1 MTSPIGMAEYFAMEA
16 GDYLDRLHALVTSEA
31 APPPEDLVRFCR
43 ALRGSALMANQP
55 HVARAASGLEALA
68 KGYREGRSAWDADLR
83 GTLEHAV
90 DELRQ
95 LVRRAGSWGEEEAAR
110 ADRLA
115 RALEG
120 RAGIPSPAGPRIS
133 PPGGAGVALADS
145 EAGIR
150 AFVAREGAL
159 AAAAL
164 DRAARALRTTPG
176 ARDPL
181 YAVLRRLQS
190 LRGLAAMNELSPL
203 PELLEAIE
211 QAVGEMT
218 RMFAPP
224 PDVAEVFD
232 AAAQALSRGAQDV
245 ARSGRPA
252 SDAEEPARFAAL
264 LLQVFAAERD
274 VVDIASLFPAGGD
287 GVVQAGVPPQQ
298 SPQAQLGTVE
308 LVSMGE
314 HLTRAAADLE
324 HAPTSTVRQLRLY
337 TTVTTLGSLA
347 HAAGTLVPEALRDF
361 ADRAR
366 HHITTT
372 AGRDAQALAAVLR
385 EAGTTLRDGALA
397 GAPADQAVFAR
408 LLDRLE
414 AGEAGVDEI
423 VPIETL
429 EMVGE
434 SRGREVEES
443 RGREVEES
451 SGREV
456 EDDREV
462 VPIEALEYTEPVMEA
477 GGIAGSFLTRDR
489 LRRERPAGPASL
501 EALLGGSGAAPAAVP
516 APTFEAAAV
525 MDIDDLCYSGEAALR
540 RAREVSHD
548 LARLFGETD
557 DPRRVR
563 PLVAE
568 LQDLMALAHEPSGGA

>member
-16 GDYLDRLHALVTSEA
+16 GDYLDRLHALVTSEE

-68 KGYREGRSAWDADLR
+68 KGYREGRSDWDDDLR

-95 LVRRAGSWGEEEAAR
+95 LVRRAGSWGDEETAR

-120 RAGIPSPAGPRIS
+120 RAGIPSPAGPRTT
-133 PPGGAGVALADS
+133 PPGGAGATLSSSD
-145 EAGIR
+145 AGVR

-190 LRGLAAMNELSPL
+190 LRGLAAMSELSPL

-218 RMFAPP
+218 RMYAPP
-224 PDVAEVFD
+224 PAGAEVFD

-245 ARSGRPA
+245 ARYGRPTP
-252 SDAEEPARFAAL
+252 DAEEPERFATL
-264 LLQVFAAERD
+264 LLQVFAGERD
-274 VVDIASLFPAGGD
+274 VVAIESLFPAGD
-287 GVVQAGVPPQQ
+287 EGVVQAGVPPQQ

-308 LVSMGE
+308 LVGMGE

-337 TTVTTLGSLA
+337 TTVTTLGALA
-347 HAAGTLVPEALRDF
+347 HAAGTLVPEVLRDF
-361 ADRAR
+361 AGRTR
-366 HHITTT
+366 EHITTT
-372 AGRDAQALAAVLR
+372 TGEEVTVLAGVLRDA
-385 EAGTTLRDGALA
+385 GTALRDSALA
-397 GAPADQAVFAR
+397 GTPADQTVFER
-408 LLDRLE
+408 LLERIGAIDLQGPPDQAER
-414 AGEAGVDEI
+414 EI
-423 VPIETL
+423 VPIEAIEL
-429 EMVGE
+429 RAEELG
-434 SRGREVEES
+434 SREVD
-443 RGREVEES
+443 
-451 SGREV
+451 
-456 EDDREV
+456 DDREV
-462 VPIEALEYTEPVMEA
+462 VPIEALEYEAPEVEA

-489 LRRERPAGPASL
+489 LRRMRPVGEASL
-501 EALLGGSGAAPAAVP
+501 EALLGATAPPVPRP
-516 APTFEAAAV
+516 APDAMGV
-525 MDIDDLCYSGEAALR
+525 IDIDDLCYSGDGAIR
-540 RAREVSHD
+540 RAREVSRD

-568 LQDLMALAHEPSGGA
+568 LHDLVALAQHESSGGV